1 MSQFANKIA
10 VALTSPQRDRQPVT
24 IRRKY
29 LDVDETSGF
38 VVAVAK
44 DWVVMHD
51 LVQTVYLDDLV
62 FLRLD
67 HVTKV
72 EPHQDQ
78 AYVSRAV
85 AGLGEPIKEFVCA
98 PDASISD
105 LLAAIAERQ
114 EWSEF
119 TSRSSEGDWINF
131 GRIRRIGNKRLHL
144 QFIGRDGVWVDSVDA
159 WKLKDITR
167 LEVGGRY
174 AQALDRFGD
183 PIPAATSRK
192 KRSST

>member
-1 MSQFANKIA
+1 MSQSRKKIA
-10 VALTSPQRDRQPVT
+10 RRLTSAQRDRQPVT
-24 IRRKY
+24 IRRKH

-38 VVAVAK
+38 VVAVAE
-44 DWVVMHD
+44 DWVVLRD

-105 LLAAIAERQ
+105 LLGAIAERQ
-114 EWSEF
+114 EVVGVHLE
-119 TSRSSEGDWINF
+119 SSKGDWINF
-131 GRIRRIGNKRLHL
+131 GRIRRIGNKRLDL
-144 QFIGRDGVWVDSVDA
+144 QFIGRDGVWVDFVDA